1 MQRTKIKKH
10 LVIVFLMTLIL
21 ITYSFKS
28 KFFEVAKQL
37 EIYTE
42 LYKELNMHY
51 VHEIN
56 PAEFTNKAIKNT
68 LKDLDPYTNYY
79 DEQAV
84 EEARIRREGEYAGI
98 GISVYYD
105 KKGIIITSV
114 YKGYE
119 ADRKG
124 LKAGDIITKAN
135 GQQLQNIKQEQL
147 SQFLKGTPNTS
158 IQIEIDRQGE
168 KKQLTVIREKV
179 VVNPVPF
186 FDMIDKETGYIVLTR
201 FNEKASSE
209 VKKAFTELKGKGMK
223 QLVFDLRENPGGSL
237 FEAIN
242 IANFFLPKGSTI
254 VTTKAKVK
262 KWSNAYKANK
272 KPLDL
277 DIPLTVLMNEKSA
290 SASEIV
296 GGALQD
302 FDRAVVL
309 GERSFGKGLV
319 QRYFPLT
326 YGTQAKI
333 TISKYY
339 TPSGRCIQ
347 ELDYASRNEDGV
359 VPKFSDKAVAAFQTK
374 NGRVVYDGGGIQPD
388 IKIGFI
394 KRTAATKKLLKSRAI
409 FNFITYYYYKNPSI
423 PEPETFEFKDFKKFQ
438 YYLSSIDTTFKTDQE
453 ALFLKAYNSIQDQG
467 LLLKEYQQIQKK
479 LIVEKIREVSMNKDY
494 LEDLIQAE
502 ILERYHFKEG
512 SFKNRLTTDNVILEA
527 VKILNDKSRYT
538 EILSGA

>member
-42 LYKELNMHY
+42 LYKELNMYY

-168 KKQLTVIREKV
+168 KKQLTVVREKV

-242 IANFFLPKGSTI
+242 IANLFLPKGSTI
-254 VTTKAKVK
+254 VTTRAKVK

-388 IKIGFI
+388 IKIGYN

-438 YYLSSIDTTFKTDQE
+438 HYLSSIDTTFKTDQE

-467 LLLKEYQQIQKK
+467 LLSKEYQQIQKK
-479 LIVEKIREVSMNKDY
+479 LTLEKIREVSMNKDY
-494 LEDLIQAE
+494 LEDLIQAQ

-512 SFKNRLTTDNVILEA
+512 GFKNRLTTDNVILEA

>member
-10 LVIVFLMTLIL
+10 LVIVFLMTLLL

-79 DEQAV
+79 DVQAV

-168 KKQLTVIREKV
+168 KKQLTVVREKV

-347 ELDYASRNEDGV
+347 ELDYASRNVDGV

-388 IKIGFI
+388 IKIGFN

>member
-168 KKQLTVIREKV
+168 KKQLTVVREKV

-277 DIPLTVLMNEKSA
+277 ALPLTVLMNEKSA

-359 VPKFSDKAVAAFQTK
+359 VLKFSDKAVAAFQTK
-374 NGRVVYDGGGIQPD
+374 NGRVVYDGGGIPPD
-388 IKIGFI
+388 IKVGFI
-394 KRTAATKKLLKSRAI
+394 KRTAATRAI

>member
-168 KKQLTVIREKV
+168 KKQLTVVREKV

-388 IKIGFI
+388 IKIGYN

-467 LLLKEYQQIQKK
+467 LLSKEYQQIQKK
-479 LIVEKIREVSMNKDY
+479 LTLEKIREVSMNKDY
-494 LEDLIQAE
+494 LEDLIQAQ

>member
-21 ITYSFKS
+21 LAYSFKS

-56 PAEFTNKAIKNT
+56 PAELTNKAIKNT

-124 LKAGDIITKAN
+124 LKAGDIITKVN
-135 GQQLQNIKQEQL
+135 GQQLQNIKQEQR

-168 KKQLTVIREKV
+168 KRQLTVIREKV

-223 QLVFDLRENPGGSL
+223 RLVFDLRENPGGSL

-254 VTTKAKVK
+254 VTTKAKAK

-277 DIPLTVLMNEKSA
+277 DIPITVLMNEKSA

-359 VPKFSDKAVAAFQTK
+359 VPKFSDRAVTAFQTK
-374 NGRVVYDGGGIQPD
+374 NGRVVYDCGGIQPD
-388 IKIGFI
+388 IKIGYN
-394 KRTAATKKLLKSRAI
+394 KKTTATKKLLKSRAI

-438 YYLSSIDTTFKTDQE
+438 HYLSSIDTTFKTDQE

-467 LLLKEYQQIQKK
+467 LLSKEYQQIKKK
-479 LIVEKIREVSMNKDY
+479 LTVEKIREVSMNKDY
-494 LEDLIQAE
+494 LEDLIQAQ
-502 ILERYHFKEG
+502 ILERYHFREG
-512 SFKNRLTTDNVILEA
+512 SFKNRLTNDNVILEA

>member
-42 LYKELNMHY
+42 LYKELNMYY

-168 KKQLTVIREKV
+168 KKQLTVVREKV

-388 IKIGFI
+388 IKIGYN

-438 YYLSSIDTTFKTDQE
+438 HYLSSIDTTFKTDQE

-467 LLLKEYQQIQKK
+467 LLSKEYQQIQKK
-479 LIVEKIREVSMNKDY
+479 LTLEKIREVSMNKDY
-494 LEDLIQAE
+494 LEDLIQAQ

-512 SFKNRLTTDNVILEA
+512 GFKNRLTTDNVILEA

>member
-42 LYKELNMHY
+42 LYKELNMYY

-56 PAEFTNKAIKNT
+56 PAEFTKKAIKNT

-168 KKQLTVIREKV
+168 KKQLTVVREKV

-242 IANFFLPKGSTI
+242 IANLFLPKGSTI
-254 VTTKAKVK
+254 VTTRAKVK

-277 DIPLTVLMNEKSA
+277 DMPLTVLMNEKSA

-388 IKIGFI
+388 IEIGYN
-394 KRTAATKKLLKSRAI
+394 KKTTATKKLLKSRAI
-409 FNFITYYYYKNPSI
+409 FNFVTYYYYKNPSI
-423 PEPETFEFKDFKKFQ
+423 PEPEAFKFKDFKKFQ
-438 YYLSSIDTTFKTDQE
+438 HYLSSIDTTFKTDQE

-479 LIVEKIREVSMNKDY
+479 LTVEKIREVSMNKDY
-494 LEDLIQAE
+494 LEDLIQAQ

>member
-124 LKAGDIITKAN
+124 MKAGDIITKAN

-168 KKQLTVIREKV
+168 KKQLTVVREKV

-209 VKKAFTELKGKGMK
+209 VKKAFTELKDKGMK

-262 KWSNAYKANK
+262 KWSIAYKANK

-347 ELDYASRNEDGV
+347 ELDYASRNEDGI
-359 VPKFSDKAVAAFQTK
+359 VPKFSDRAVTAFQTK

-388 IKIGFI
+388 IKIGYN
-394 KRTAATKKLLKSRAI
+394 KKTTATKKLLKSRAI
-409 FNFITYYYYKNPSI
+409 FDFVTSYYYKNPSI

-438 YYLSSIDTTFKTDQE
+438 HYLSSIDTTFKTVQE

-467 LLLKEYQQIQKK
+467 LLSKEYQQIQKK
-479 LIVEKIREVSMNKDY
+479 LTVEKIREVSMNKGY

>member
-168 KKQLTVIREKV
+168 KKQLTVVREKV

-333 TISKYY
+333 TISNYY

-347 ELDYASRNEDGV
+347 ELDYASRYEDGV
-359 VPKFSDKAVAAFQTK
+359 VLKFSDKAVAAFQTK

-388 IKIGFI
+388 IKVGFI

>member
-168 KKQLTVIREKV
+168 KKQLTVVREKV

-359 VPKFSDKAVAAFQTK
+359 VLKFSDKAVAAFQTK

-388 IKIGFI
+388 IKVGFI

>member
-21 ITYSFKS
+21 LTYSFKS

-168 KKQLTVIREKV
+168 KKQLTVVREKV

-512 SFKNRLTTDNVILEA
+512 SYKNRLTTDNVILEA

>member
-124 LKAGDIITKAN
+124 LIAGDIITKAN

-168 KKQLTVIREKV
+168 KKQLTVVREKV

-359 VPKFSDKAVAAFQTK
+359 VLKFSDKAVAAFQTK

-388 IKIGFI
+388 IKVGFI

>member
-168 KKQLTVIREKV
+168 KKQLTVVREKV

-359 VPKFSDKAVAAFQTK
+359 VPKFSDKAVTAFQTK

-409 FNFITYYYYKNPSI
+409 FNFITYYCYKNPSI

-479 LIVEKIREVSMNKDY
+479 LIVKKIREVSMNKDY
-494 LEDLIQAE
+494 LEDLIQSQ

>member
-168 KKQLTVIREKV
+168 KKQLTVVREKV

-296 GGALQD
+296 RGALQD

-359 VPKFSDKAVAAFQTK
+359 VLKFSDKAVAAFQTK

>member
-168 KKQLTVIREKV
+168 KKQLTVVREKV

-359 VPKFSDKAVAAFQTK
+359 VLKFSDKAVAAFQTK

-527 VKILNDKSRYT
+527 VKILNDKSRHT

>member
-168 KKQLTVIREKV
+168 KKQLTVVREKV

>member
-168 KKQLTVIREKV
+168 KKQLTVVREKV

-423 PEPETFEFKDFKKFQ
+423 PNQRLLNLKILKKFQ

>member
-42 LYKELNMHY
+42 LYKELNMYY

-168 KKQLTVIREKV
+168 KKQLTVVREKV

-242 IANFFLPKGSTI
+242 IANLFLPKGSTI
-254 VTTKAKVK
+254 VTTRAKVK

-438 YYLSSIDTTFKTDQE
+438 HYLSSIDTTFKTDQE

-479 LIVEKIREVSMNKDY
+479 LTVEKIREVSMNKDY
-494 LEDLIQAE
+494 LEDLIQTQ

>member
-168 KKQLTVIREKV
+168 KKQLTVVREKV

-359 VPKFSDKAVAAFQTK
+359 VLKFSDKAVAAFQTK

>member
-168 KKQLTVIREKV
+168 KKQLTVVREKV

-309 GERSFGKGLV
+309 GERSFRKGLV

-359 VPKFSDKAVAAFQTK
+359 VLKFSDKAVAAFQTK

-388 IKIGFI
+388 IKIGFN

>member
-168 KKQLTVIREKV
+168 KKQLTVVREKV

-388 IKIGFI
+388 IKIGFN

-467 LLLKEYQQIQKK
+467 LLSKEYQQIQKK